1 MRFNGLIILLR
12 IPSATMFKCA
22 FRQVIDFQKNK
33 IEQSL
38 KKKMR
43 EITGSLSCTVE
54 LSTDKLLT
62 PVPPQKVFH
71 KSIFTDLNFVKIDIA

>member
-1 MRFNGLIILLR
+1 
-12 IPSATMFKCA
+12 
-22 FRQVIDFQKNK
+22 
-33 IEQSL
+33 
-38 KKKMR
+38 MR

-71 KSIFTDLNFVKIDIA
+71 KSIFTDINFVKIDIAQKLSRFSPLLSAMIFFRLKIIIEEESVYFFYLQSF